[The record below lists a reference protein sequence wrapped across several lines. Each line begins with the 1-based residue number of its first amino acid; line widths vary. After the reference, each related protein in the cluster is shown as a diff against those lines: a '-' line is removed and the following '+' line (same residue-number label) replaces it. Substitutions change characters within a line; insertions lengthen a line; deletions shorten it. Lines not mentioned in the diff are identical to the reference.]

1 MKRILTIALTLILM
15 MGCLSI
21 ASAEGTI
28 DFSGYTL
35 EELLAIREELS
46 EEIAKRPGAV
56 KMTLSYGKYR
66 IGEDIPAGVYTF
78 KFSQVDEDIERTD
91 YYVYENESMYKYDE
105 DRLWVGDMPRLEGE
119 LKGDG
124 ETRLNLY
131 SGEIIKLYYNGAE
144 IEKIG
149 EVEERVSD
157 YTVPAGTEIP
167 LGEYTVGA
175 EIPVGTYEIYYSGT
189 NTSRVRVF
197 VDAEEAD
204 NKFNDGKETVLN
216 ADNTKG
222 IITLAEGNVVRVEYT
237 PIIMAK
243 SSGFTF
249 D

>member
-35 EELLAIREELS
+35 EELLTIREELS
-46 EEIAKRPGAV
+46 DEIAKRPGGE
-56 KMTLSYGKYR
+56 KTTLGAGQYA
-66 IGEDIPAGVYTF
+66 IGTDIPEGLYTF
-78 KFSQVDEDIERTD
+78 KFVKNGDQDRERTE
-91 YYVYENESMYKYDE
+91 YYVYENESMYKYDA
-105 DRLWVGDMPRLEGE
+105 DRWYVGDMPRIDGS

-124 ETRLNLY
+124 ETRINLY
-131 SGEIIKLYYNGAE
+131 SGEYLVLYYNGAE
-144 IEKIG
+144 IERIG
-149 EVEERVSD
+149 DVAERIND
-157 YTVPAGTEIP
+157 YTVPAGTDIP
-167 LGEYTVGA
+167 VGEYTVGG

-189 NTSRVRVF
+189 ASSRVTVYK
-197 VDAEEAD
+197 DAD
-204 NKFNDGKETVLN
+204 KSSRDSKEIVLR
-216 ADNTKG
+216 ADNTNG
-222 IITLAEGNVVRVEYT
+222 IITLAEGNIVQVEYT